1 MGHRSQKNDIGIG
14 YTNFL
19 QVTTFFNYRPSA
31 LLVNPFCI
39 IVSSAH
45 VLCNFVQSRS
55 TKSMSILNCR
65 TWPNSAIIFKQFLK
79 QIFGNKSHKYDRP
92 TDCI

>member
-31 LLVNPFCI
+31 LLVNPFLHYSQQCT
-39 IVSSAH
+39 
-45 VLCNFVQSRS
+45 CF
-55 TKSMSILNCR
+55 M
-65 TWPNSAIIFKQFLK
+65 
-79 QIFGNKSHKYDRP
+79 
-92 TDCI
+92 